1 MMDAARPETQTDKKQ
16 QARRMAS
23 EKYRSEPD
31 WVKFYRQVLGVDG
44 IIDRLFPTFDD
55 RCKFEQTP
63 EYAEIQQML
72 ARLRERN
79 RIQKQADEAT
89 RVITVRLP
97 ESLHQSLRHEA
108 HNLKTSM
115 NKLCISKLLQV
126 VADDL
131 VPSDFQRREPETPSQ
146 PQPETPRFAPTST
159 LGATTSPATRTA
171 PAQTASTIHPTPP
184 QPMSP
189 PAPQTRPPLQGG
201 RPF

>member
-1 MMDAARPETQTDKKQ
+1 MDVARTETQTDKNQ
-16 QARRMAS
+16 EARRLAAD
-23 EKYRSEPD
+23 KYRVEPD
-31 WVKFYRQVLGVDG
+31 WVKFYREVLGVEG
-44 IIDRLFPTFDD
+44 IIDHLFPSFEE
-55 RCKFEQTP
+55 RCKFEQSL

-79 RIQKQADEAT
+79 RIQKQGDEAT

-131 VPSDFQRREPETPSQ
+131 VPSDFQRREPEPPSR
-146 PQPETPRFAPTST
+146 PRPETPKYAPTIEP
-159 LGATTSPATRTA
+159 TTSPMTRTA
-171 PAQTASTIHPTPP
+171 PAQTASTVQPTPR
-184 QPMSP
+184 QPM
-189 PAPQTRPPLQGG
+189 TRPPMQGG